1 MLFFK
6 LIILPMENSNI
17 ALYCLIVIMVLVLLV
32 IIDLRRVFDKIDGK
46 INYQHVYYIVGF
58 LGLLSIVFALF
69 APSFLGN
76 LKLPKPDDKIMSP
89 NEIGDMFGG
98 TMAPFVGIGGVI
110 FTFLAFYMQKR
121 ANDDIRKQFEEQQFD
136 AQFYEMLRLHKENVN
151 EIEIIAKDIN
161 INTNTSETFHIKG
174 NLSFLKHNF
183 SVNKPNNITNIRKY
197 RGREAFRIMKNEFE
211 IYYSEA
217 KTIKLNDIDE
227 DDFNAAYEL
236 FFWGVKGYSR
246 QDRRDLWEKLD
257 PEKFIN
263 KLQNKIL
270 NLIKEDTPDDDLNIF
285 FNHETLNEVVLG
297 NGYSAHLGHYYRHL
311 YHTVSFVAENKN
323 LTYKRKRNY
332 LKILRGQLSNYEQI
346 MLLYNW
352 MSTYGSHWEDNNN
365 NFFTKYKMIHNL
377 WYNELNLD
385 EYLKQKLYCLVKKYE
400 ELKLKDSEVKE
411 MEKGKSLFESGD
423 TVILDFHI

>member
-1 MLFFK
+1 
-6 LIILPMENSNI
+6 MEASSI
-17 ALYCLIVIMVLVLLV
+17 ALSCLIVVIFLLLLV
-32 IIDLRRVFDKIDGK
+32 VIDLRRVIDKTERNT
-46 INYQHVYYIVGF
+46 NYQNVYYIIGF

-76 LKLPKPDDKIMSP
+76 LKISKPNEKIMSP

-121 ANDDIRKQFEEQQFD
+121 ANDDIREQFKEQQFD

-151 EIEIIAKDIN
+151 EIEVIAKDIN
-161 INTNTSETFHIKG
+161 MTKNTGETYQIKG
-174 NLSFLKHNF
+174 NLTFLKHNF
-183 SVNKPNNITNIRKY
+183 NVVKGSNISNLRVYK
-197 RGREAFRIMKNEFE
+197 GREAFRIMKNEFE
-211 IYYSEA
+211 IYYSET
-217 KTIKLNDIDE
+217 KTIKLNEIDK

-246 QDRRDLWEKLD
+246 QDKRNLWEKLD
-257 PEKFIN
+257 PEKFIH

-270 NLIKEDTPDDDLNIF
+270 SLINDDQLDDDLNLF

-311 YHTVSFVAENKN
+311 YHTVSFVVENKN
-323 LTYKRKRNY
+323 LTYERKRNY

-352 MSTYGSHWEDNNN
+352 MSTYGSDWEDDDN

-385 EYLKQKLYCLVKKYE
+385 AYLEQKLYCLVKKYE
-400 ELKLKDSEVKE
+400 ELKLKDTEMKE
-411 MEKGKSLFESGD
+411 MEDGKFLFESGD
-423 TVILDFHI
+423 EAIINFNIVSENLKN